1 MAHYM
6 EHSAKIYEV
15 YLKYVAPDDIHSY
28 SIDEVFIDATNYLS
42 SFHISAHDFAM
53 QIILDVLKTTGV
65 TATAGIGP
73 NLHLAKVAMDV
84 WAKHVSADKNGVR
97 IAQMDE
103 TSYREKLWSHR
114 PLTDFWRVGRGYA
127 KKLESMGLYTMG
139 DIARCSLGKPN
150 DFYNEDTLYDAFG
163 VNAELLIDHAWGWE
177 PCTIADIKA
186 YRPEATS
193 IGSGQVLQCPYSYE
207 STRLVVREMADQ
219 LALELVDK
227 GLATKQLVL
236 TVDYDIENLTDEN
249 RRKSYRGEVTI
260 DRYGRKIPKH
270 AHSTANLPRY
280 TSSGKQIM
288 EAVTALFDRIIDRDL
303 LARRIN
309 LTAANVLD
317 EAAVKQEES
326 CEQLDLFSASQEGQK
341 EKEQEEAALA
351 RERRRQKA
359 MLAIKKKFGKN
370 ALLKAMDLQE
380 DATAVDRNGRIGGH
394 RA

>member
-6 EHSAKIYEV
+6 AHSAKIYEV
-15 YLKYVAPDDIHSY
+15 YLKYAAADDIHNY

-53 QIILDVLKTTGV
+53 QIILDVLKTTGI
-65 TATAGIGP
+65 TATAGTGP
-73 NLHLAKVAMDV
+73 NLYLAKVAMDV
-84 WAKHVSADKNGVR
+84 WAKHVPADKDSVR
-97 IAQMDE
+97 IAELDE
-103 TSYREKLWSHR
+103 MSSREKLWSHR

-127 KKLESMGLYTMG
+127 KKLESMDLYTMG
-139 DIARCSLGKPN
+139 DVARCSLGKPT

-177 PCTIADIKA
+177 ACTIADIKA

-207 STRLVVREMADQ
+207 STRLMVREMADQ

-236 TVDYDIENLTDEN
+236 TVGYDIENLTDEN
-249 RRKSYRGEVTI
+249 RRKNYRGEVTT
-260 DRYGRKIPKH
+260 DRYGRKTPKH
-270 AHSTANLPRY
+270 AHGTVNLPRY
-280 TSSGKQIM
+280 TSSSKQIM
-288 EAVTALFDRIIDRDL
+288 EAVTALFDRIIDRDR

-309 LTAANVLD
+309 LTATNVLD
-317 EAAVKQEES
+317 EDAVKREES
-326 CEQLDLFSASQEGQK
+326 CEQLDLFSTLQDGQQ
-341 EKEQEEAALA
+341 EKEREEAALA
-351 RERRRQKA
+351 RERRRQEA

-370 ALLKAMDLQE
+370 AILKGMDLQG
-380 DATAVDRNGRIGGH
+380 DATAMDRNGRLGGH
-394 RA
+394 KE